1 MRYQRV
7 NYIYIYYLFITIF
20 KKSFLGVRVVKVFGG
35 GRHTAALSSD
45 NQILFWGWG
54 EEGQLGNGSEKD
66 SIIPKPYRIPTIM
79 GIQPSSMN
87 IIDIGLGMSHSVV
100 LVQNLEYRP
109 IILEKPKEQKKEE
122 KIEEQNIEIE
132 SKPEPQNLPKNEIV
146 DEIPIENL
154 KITPPDPPK
163 EPIIIERVPI
173 TPIDIVK
180 KEAVMVVHEVQE
192 PPPVLT
198 PIPIRS
204 LKDILNAREE
214 RR

>member
-1 MRYQRV
+1 MNILLLYF
-7 NYIYIYYLFITIF
+7 ILFYLPFIDII
-20 KKSFLGVRVVKVFGG
+20 GVRAIKVFGG
-35 GRHTAALSSD
+35 GRHTAALSAD

-66 SIIPKPYRIPTIM
+66 SILPKPCRIPTVM

-87 IIDIGLGMSHSVV
+87 ILDIGLGMSHSVI

-109 IILEKPKEQKKEE
+109 PEREKPQEQQVKQQEQVEE
-122 KIEEQNIEIE
+122 TPQPQPQHDTEPEQPPLINIVE
-132 SKPEPQNLPKNEIV
+132 
-146 DEIPIENL
+146 EIPIENL

-163 EPIIIERVPI
+163 EPLIIIERVPI

-180 KEAVMVVHEVQE
+180 KEAIMVVHEVQE

-214 RR
+214 RK

>member
-1 MRYQRV
+1 
-7 NYIYIYYLFITIF
+7 
-20 KKSFLGVRVVKVFGG
+20 
-35 GRHTAALSSD
+35 
-45 NQILFWGWG
+45 
-54 EEGQLGNGSEKD
+54 
-66 SIIPKPYRIPTIM
+66 M

-122 KIEEQNIEIE
+122 KVEQKIEEQNIEIE

-173 TPIDIVK
+173 TPVDIVK